1 MPELKDQ
8 TNFHKRRT
16 AMISQLST
24 RYANARY
31 ILVGSL
37 VLLLAASFPLAAA
50 AGASDASYSGD
61 DAYDPAAGGLFAYES
76 PSESISLVQAG
87 LAFRGGYSGDDA
99 YDPAAGGLFAS
110 FSFADASDDCDDA
123 SGLALVGSFSGDDAY
138 DPAAGGI
145 PNSSLM
151 AMACSNRR

>member
-1 MPELKDQ
+1 MS
-8 TNFHKRRT
+8 N
-16 AMISQLST
+16 QLST
-24 RYANARY
+24 RYANARF
-31 ILVGSL
+31 ILVGTL

-50 AGASDASYSGD
+50 AAASDVSYSGD
-61 DAYDPAAGGLFAYES
+61 DAYDPAAGGLSASFSFADAS
-76 PSESISLVQAG
+76 DQSG
-87 LAFRGGYSGDDA
+87 TAFGGGYSGDDA

-123 SGLALVGSFSGDDAY
+123 SGIALVGSFSGDDAY

-151 AMACSNRR
+151 ALACAVPGIAIQ